1 MPILAALAQ
10 LVPSVIGLFNSDDKS
25 TSDKAGSLLAAAA
38 TAVSGKPTPEE
49 ALDVLRGDPKLL
61 ARFRANVER
70 QSVDIYR
77 SETDRL
83 VQVNKTIRT
92 EATSKHAFVR
102 NWRPYIG
109 YVVGTALGI
118 QLIGLT
124 IMPFVIPNSLGQVA
138 QVLTASLPLW
148 AVACTLLGVAAA
160 KRSNDKLAAAGMS
173 PVSGLAAV
181 VKAFKGGK

>member
-10 LVPSVIGLFNSDDKS
+10 LAPSILGLFNSDDK
-25 TSDKAGSLLAAAA
+25 TTADKVGGVLTAAA

-49 ALDVLRGDPKLL
+49 ALEVIKGDPMLL
-61 ARFRANVER
+61 ERFRADVER
-70 QSVDIYR
+70 QSVEIYR

-83 VQVNKTIRT
+83 TQVNKTMRV

-109 YVVGTALGI
+109 YVVGTALGV

-124 IMPFVIPNSLGQVA
+124 IMPFAIPNSLGQVA
-138 QVLTASLPLW
+138 QVLTAALPLW
-148 AVACTLLGVAAA
+148 AVACTLLGVQAA
-160 KRSNDKLAAAGMS
+160 KRSNDKQVAAGQA
-173 PVSGLAAV
+173 PASGLAAV
-181 VKAFKGGK
+181 VNAFKGGK